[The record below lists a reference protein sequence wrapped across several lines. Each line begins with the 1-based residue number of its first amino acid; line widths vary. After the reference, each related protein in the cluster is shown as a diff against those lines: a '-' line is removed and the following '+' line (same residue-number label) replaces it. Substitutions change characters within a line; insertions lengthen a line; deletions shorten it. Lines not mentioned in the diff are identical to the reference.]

1 MSIQAA
7 ANIPQAYRFLR
18 NAIKHA
24 FLGPGA
30 DAHAGSRPKTVL
42 ITSGIANPF
51 SILAAAVAHDKVKSD
66 RLARWGFRRLV
77 GNEAS

>member
-7 ANIPQAYRFLR
+7 ANIPEAYRFLR

-24 FLGPGA
+24 FLDAGA
-30 DAHAGSRPKTVL
+30 DAHAGPRPQMVL

-51 SILAAAVAHDKVKSD
+51 SILAVVVGRDKGKSD
-66 RLARWGFRRLV
+66 RLARV
-77 GNEAS
+77 GVSAPGR